1 MRLIGSFWHP
11 MRLSDEALESL
22 RGVLME
28 LGFSEPLEKASEK
41 DLEEFAFFILNLT
54 AASVKTREKMR
65 MVGRELPP
73 SDFPQPEEVPVQPA
87 LPGFG
92 D

>member
-1 MRLIGSFWHP
+1 
-11 MRLSDEALESL
+11 
-22 RGVLME
+22 ME
-28 LGFSEPLEKASEK
+28 LGFSEPLENASEK

-73 SDFPQPEEVPVQPA
+73 SNFPEPEKVPVQPA